1 MKRKTTLPP
10 TKKSTYVSKSVF
22 FWVLVLVVIIISI
35 PSLFL
40 IPSSINRYTL
50 GLYIISL
57 IEAFYIIYTFTI
69 FQSVYNFNWFGG
81 LLIKNLTV
89 LVGNISW
96 LNHGNFPDELKQL
109 YPRNQL
115 CLLGQIMG
123 VVAGL
128 FLLIRGNVILFTGT
142 YNKYILYCGS
152 ILFLVFGVLMGTI
165 LNANVLVYL
174 LPIVLLEGITY
185 YLRYKLLKI
194 LESRNVQRS
203 FPPVLLTNSL
213 TNQPLPLP
221 LPTLQ
226 PTLTPVF

>member
-1 MKRKTTLPP
+1 MKRTSPP

-22 FWVLVLVVIIISI
+22 FWVLVLAVIFISI

-81 LLIKNLTV
+81 LLIKKLTV
-89 LVGNISW
+89 LVGQNKLLS
-96 LNHGNFPDELKQL
+96 HGHFPDELIQL

-152 ILFLVFGVLMGTI
+152 VLFLVFGVLMGII

-213 TNQPLPLP
+213 TNQPLPP
-221 LPTLQ
+221 LQ